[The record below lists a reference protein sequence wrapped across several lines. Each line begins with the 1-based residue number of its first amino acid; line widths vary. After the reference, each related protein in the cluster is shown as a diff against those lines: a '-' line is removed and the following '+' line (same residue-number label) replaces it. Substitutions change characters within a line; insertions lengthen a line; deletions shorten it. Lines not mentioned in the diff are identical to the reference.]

1 MVIVVGNLSGE
12 FVDGSVYR
20 YGIFTATIGTPRF
33 GIPDVRVYGNLSAD
47 LFPFGI
53 YTHLT
58 QELTCAILAYF
69 RAVNVKQYGKGTSAL
84 CILVISIISHKLSFY
99 GY

>member
-33 GIPDVRVYGNLSAD
+33 RIPDVRVYGSLSAD

-53 YTHLT
+53 YTHLA
-58 QELTCAILAYF
+58 QELACAILAYF
-69 RAVNVKQYGKGTSAL
+69 RAVNVKQYSKGTSAL